1 MIYLDSAATSFHKP
15 KEVAEAVYDAIL
27 HMGNSGRSGH
37 EISLTSSRVIFGT
50 RKKLA
55 ALFGMDDPAQVVFT
69 ANSTQSLNIA
79 ISGLFGKDD
88 HVITTAMEHNSVL
101 RPLYRKE
108 AEGMEL
114 TIIPCDENG
123 IVRYDLLEQAV
134 KANTKGV
141 VCTHASNLTG
151 NLVDIKRIGAFCR
164 EKGILFVVDA
174 SQTAGVF
181 PIHMEEMGIDILCFT
196 GHKSLLGPQGTG
208 GMCVRKGLEIPSFC
222 VGGSGVQSYSKT
234 HPAQMP
240 THLEAGTLN
249 GHGIAGLSA
258 ALDWI
263 DKTGLTAIREM
274 EQKRMRQ
281 FYDGVRKIPQVKVYG
296 DFSVQERAP
305 IVSLNIGD
313 NPSEDVCDEL
323 AVRYGIATRGGAH
336 CAPLMHEQLGTV
348 EQGAVRF
355 SFCYFTTEEEVK
367 KAILAVK
374 EIAEAWT

>member
-79 ISGLFGKDD
+79 ISGLFGKGD

-114 TIIPCDENG
+114 TIIPCDEKG
-123 IVRYDLLEQAV
+123 TVRYDLLEQAV
-134 KANTKGV
+134 RPNTKGI
-141 VCTHASNLTG
+141 VCTHGSNLTG
-151 NLVDIKRIGAFCR
+151 NLVDIQRIGAFCR

-181 PIHMEEMGIDILCFT
+181 PIHMEEMGIDVLCFT
-196 GHKSLLGPQGTG
+196 GINPFWVLRAQGECVCGKDWKSP
-208 GMCVRKGLEIPSFC
+208 VF
-222 VGGSGVQSYSKT
+222 V
-234 HPAQMP
+234 
-240 THLEAGTLN
+240 
-249 GHGIAGLSA
+249 
-258 ALDWI
+258 
-263 DKTGLTAIREM
+263 
-274 EQKRMRQ
+274 
-281 FYDGVRKIPQVKVYG
+281 
-296 DFSVQERAP
+296 
-305 IVSLNIGD
+305 
-313 NPSEDVCDEL
+313 
-323 AVRYGIATRGGAH
+323 
-336 CAPLMHEQLGTV
+336 
-348 EQGAVRF
+348 
-355 SFCYFTTEEEVK
+355 
-367 KAILAVK
+367 
-374 EIAEAWT
+374 